1 MCPFI
6 IHYPLIEVD
15 YIVRYITW
23 NKKEKGGILRIKI
36 YLMIREYMSP
46 LVMHFPLI
54 EVYCIPRH
62 ITGYRTT
69 KELKYI

>member
-23 NKKEKGGILRIKI
+23 NKKGKGGILRIKI
-36 YLMIREYMSP
+36 YLMN
-46 LVMHFPLI
+46 VMENIFNY
-54 EVYCIPRH
+54 V
-62 ITGYRTT
+62 
-69 KELKYI
+69 